1 MTVDGRLTDDGL
13 ALRKA
18 VERRT
23 EDSAVD
29 PWDALGEA
37 GTARLTELCRPLVGT
52 ALTNGAFPAGVF
64 A

>member
-1 MTVDGRLTDDGL
+1 MTVDGELTDDGL

-29 PWDALGEA
+29 PWDTIGEA
-37 GTARLTELCRPLVGT
+37 GTARLTELCRPLVST
-52 ALTNGAFPAGVF
+52 AMTNGAFPPGILA
-64 A
+64 